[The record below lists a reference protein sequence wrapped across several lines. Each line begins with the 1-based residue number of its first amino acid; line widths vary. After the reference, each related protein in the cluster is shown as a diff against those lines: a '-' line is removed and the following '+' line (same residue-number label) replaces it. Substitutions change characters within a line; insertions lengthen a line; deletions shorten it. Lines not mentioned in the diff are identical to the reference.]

1 MLIAWHPLEKIFDG
15 DSLPLADVAGVC
27 QDQRGSTEDIA
38 LEKRKKKPSSTML
51 RQACLSRTYLEYLE
65 ASDYI

>member
-38 LEKRKKKPSSTML
+38 LEKKKKETLIHYVETGLPLTDL
-51 RQACLSRTYLEYLE
+51 PRVPRGL
-65 ASDYI
+65 